1 MTNEILKAIHY
12 RRTVNQNSFTDKPI
26 SQADIM
32 LILEAANAAPT
43 HKRTQPWRFVV
54 FQEAGLLQLG
64 TELSRIYK
72 AITPAE
78 KYTALMEENMGKKA
92 TQSNVAIAI
101 IVNYTG
107 DVPEWEELAA
117 TSCAV
122 QNIWLA
128 AHSLG
133 IGGYWATPG
142 LINHLTEFLALAE
155 NQKCIGLFYLGHH
168 ESDPREPVRTA
179 IADKVR
185 WVK

>member
-1 MTNEILKAIHY
+1 MTNEVLKAIHY
-12 RRTVNQNSFTDKPI
+12 RRTVNQNSFTDKAI
-26 SQADIM
+26 SAEDIM
-32 LILEAANAAPT
+32 TILEAANAAPT

-54 FQEAGLLQLG
+54 FQENGLVQLG
-64 TELSRIYK
+64 AELSRIYK
-72 AITPAE
+72 TITPAE
-78 KYTALMEENMGKKA
+78 KYTALTEENMGKKA
-92 TQSNVAIAI
+92 TQSTVAIAI

-117 TSCAV
+117 TACAV
-122 QNIWLA
+122 QNIWLS

-142 LINHLTEFLALAE
+142 LIHHLGEFLALEE

-168 ESDPREPVRTA
+168 ESDPREPVRSA